1 MYITALLFFKQ
12 FHKLPD
18 SIGEEA
24 VRLFPNPCRHRFFS
38 LLCHCQTS
46 NCMMPFKWTEGMKV
60 AWCKVKNFMVG
71 VAEP

>member
-1 MYITALLFFKQ
+1 VLFFNTVCLQ

-18 SIGEEA
+18 SFGNEA
-24 VRLFPNPCRHRFFS
+24 VRLFPNPCKHHFLLFFVTTKPATA
-38 LLCHCQTS
+38 LCL
-46 NCMMPFKWTEGMKV
+46 FKWIEGMKV